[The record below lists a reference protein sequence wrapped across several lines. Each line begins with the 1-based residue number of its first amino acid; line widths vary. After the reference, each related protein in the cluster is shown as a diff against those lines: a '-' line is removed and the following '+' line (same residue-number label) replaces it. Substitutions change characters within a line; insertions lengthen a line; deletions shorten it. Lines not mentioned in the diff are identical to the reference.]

1 MKFYYS
7 KKIKKILQFVKKK
20 STILISSQL
29 SLGTI
34 KKLEQ
39 FDILNLKKK
48 LIFVYI
54 PENLRLGKSIKL
66 FLKPERM
73 VIGLRDNGIY
83 KNKIN
88 KVLKD

>member
-1 MKFYYS
+1 M
-7 KKIKKILQFVKKK
+7 LKK

-39 FDILNLKKK
+39 FDILNLKK

-88 KVLKD
+88 KVLRKINCKSI